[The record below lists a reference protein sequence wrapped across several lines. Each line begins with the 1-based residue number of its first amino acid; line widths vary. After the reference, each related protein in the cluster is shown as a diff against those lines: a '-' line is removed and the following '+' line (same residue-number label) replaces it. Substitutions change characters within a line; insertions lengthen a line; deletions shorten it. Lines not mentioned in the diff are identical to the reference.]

1 MSQHIHYHI
10 TRRPDV
16 LSQLAI
22 SNTSLHVRIKA
33 GLLPPPISLGGRAV
47 GWVESELDS
56 VLSAMV
62 AGHSEDQLRELVSSL
77 IEQRKLAA

>member
-1 MSQHIHYHI
+1 MSQHIQYHI

-33 GLLPPPISLGGRAV
+33 GLLPPPIFRGPRCRLGA
-47 GWVESELDS
+47 
-56 VLSAMV
+56 
-62 AGHSEDQLRELVSSL
+62 
-77 IEQRKLAA
+77 K